1 MSEERITSHTG
12 GAKGQ
17 KLARFDLIPAG
28 PLWQLAEVYGHGAKK
43 YDENNWL
50 RGYDWSLAFGAL
62 QRHAWAFWNGEDI
75 DPEDGKPHMA
85 AVAFHAFSLLEF
97 MERHPDFDDR
107 PNAEMKA
114 FPIIEVPGMTGPGVI
129 GDFSSFWPRRVE
141 DIPVLDLCTCGH
153 ALGHHVKEK
162 GACRPGFVCGFDCQ
176 FFTPAGDS

>member
-62 QRHAWAFWNGEDI
+62 MRHAWAFWNGEDF

-85 AVAFHAFSLLEF
+85 AVAFHTFSLLEF

-107 PNAEMKA
+107 PNGLPAKVRDHADAEFAKA
-114 FPIIEVPGMTGPGVI
+114 VAEHEPKVPNV
-129 GDFSSFWPRRVE
+129 F
-141 DIPVLDLCTCGH
+141 CTCGH
-153 ALGHHVKEK
+153 ALRDHIHEK
-162 GACRPGFVCGFDCQ
+162 GACRPGFVCGFDCK